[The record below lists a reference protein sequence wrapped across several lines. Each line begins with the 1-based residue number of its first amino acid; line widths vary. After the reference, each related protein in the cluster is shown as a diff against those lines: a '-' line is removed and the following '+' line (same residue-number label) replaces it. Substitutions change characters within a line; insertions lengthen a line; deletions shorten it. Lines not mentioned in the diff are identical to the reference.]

1 MFQRSHLSYLQAC
14 SRIYKR
20 STPHADRQ
28 TAFRAQLWGS
38 VSPLWSAGP
47 ASRITP
53 QQEEERAMAVRPPA
67 FRSSPSNPSLGEIQ
81 TVPERIKDMPYAPAI
96 RVEAPG
102 DLLFISG
109 ATPSPLYHKHP
120 HELSEHKHPIGIADQ
135 TRLAMDNIKT
145 ILDHEG
151 LTWTDVVKVTKYLT
165 DMRDMDGMV
174 AVLAEYFGVW
184 TPASTTVCV
193 NQLSTPGARVEL
205 DMIAVYPK
213 SR

>member
-1 MFQRSHLSYLQAC
+1 MS
-14 SRIYKR
+14 
-20 STPHADRQ
+20 
-28 TAFRAQLWGS
+28 
-38 VSPLWSAGP
+38 
-47 ASRITP
+47 
-53 QQEEERAMAVRPPA
+53 ERRPA
-67 FRSSPSNPSLGEIQ
+67 FQNSPTNPALGEIQ
-81 TVPERIKDMPYAPAI
+81 TLPARKPDMPYAPAI

-120 HELSEHKHPIGIADQ
+120 HDFSEHNHPVTIEAQ
-135 TRLAMDNIKT
+135 TRLAMENVKS

-174 AVLAEYFGVW
+174 TVLAEYFGDW

-205 DMIAVYPK
+205 DMIAAYPK
-213 SR
+213 K

>member
-1 MFQRSHLSYLQAC
+1 M
-14 SRIYKR
+14 
-20 STPHADRQ
+20 
-28 TAFRAQLWGS
+28 
-38 VSPLWSAGP
+38 SA
-47 ASRITP
+47 R
-53 QQEEERAMAVRPPA
+53 RPA
-67 FRSSPSNPSLGEIQ
+67 FRSSPTNPSLGEIQ

-96 RVEAPG
+96 RVESPG
-102 DLLFISG
+102 DMLFISG

-120 HELSEHKHPIGIADQ
+120 HELHEHNHPVGIADQ
-135 TRLAMDNIKT
+135 TRLAMENIKT
-145 ILDHEG
+145 ILDHQG
-151 LTWTDVVKVTKYLT
+151 LAWTDVVKVTKYLT

-174 AVLAEYFGVW
+174 AVLAQYFGAW